1 MVVAALAGVAVG
13 IGLVAWRSMRWTLRG
28 RFELG
33 LATIGSAG
41 LAAFAVTLLLAGPV
55 GALTIP
61 TTATLL
67 GFAIALASG
76 GADPDAEPDDDPP
89 WWPSFEDDLRRYE
102 RTRRAPAGRR

>member
-1 MVVAALAGVAVG
+1 
-13 IGLVAWRSMRWTLRG
+13 
-28 RFELG
+28 
-33 LATIGSAG
+33 
-41 LAAFAVTLLLAGPV
+41 
-55 GALTIP
+55 LTIP